1 MPQKRKKE
9 EKTVLA
15 SLIFHRSFWI
25 FFLPFLNN
33 REKRGFLVACK
44 LLLAGEQSLPRSSF
58 LNVLLCRA
66 CQVTCAVA
74 RLHARLEYYEWTK
87 EMLMLSWYHCRQYWP
102 FWCVSNSSE
111 IDKSHTHFT
120 STAKGQKTTH
130 QHYEYFGSSM
140 FFLLNSH
147 YHNALGH
154 FTAKLF
160 FVLEIHKH
168 YHDV

>member
-74 RLHARLEYYEWTK
+74 RLHARLECYEWTK

-102 FWCVSNSSE
+102 FGLLVIHLQLIDCTKICSRFNS
-111 IDKSHTHFT
+111 
-120 STAKGQKTTH
+120 KGKGVRH
-130 QHYEYFGSSM
+130 
-140 FFLLNSH
+140 L
-147 YHNALGH
+147 HNEL
-154 FTAKLF
+154 
-160 FVLEIHKH
+160 HKH
-168 YHDV
+168 KAYFFPLGFFAWDLGTF